1 MLETAGGTPNFTRK
15 FQEYVIRSKA
25 WLPRTTTAR
34 MEDVETL
41 LKNHPNLCIKKN
53 DDGKCKVH
61 SFLHELYNVSVVLHA

>member
-1 MLETAGGTPNFTRK
+1 MLETAGGTPK
-15 FQEYVIRSKA
+15 FHQEIPGNVIRSKA

-41 LKNHPNLCIKKN
+41 LKKHPNLCIKKN